1 MIDTHVHH
9 WDLDRFR
16 YPWLD
21 DPDFD
26 ALRASYLPDDYRAD
40 IGSVPVQG
48 WVHVQAE
55 MDHGTDPVKEP
66 NGSPRSPTKH
76 STRAIRARSRVWS
89 TPTCAIRTWQGLLS
103 GTAASG

>member
-9 WDLDRFR
+9 WDLDQFR

-21 DPDFD
+21 DPDFG
-26 ALRASYLPDDYRAD
+26 ALRTSYLPDDYRAD

-55 MDHGTDPVKEP
+55 MDHRTDPVKET
-66 NGSPRSPTKH
+66 G
-76 STRAIRARSRVWS
+76 
-89 TPTCAIRTWQGLLS
+89 
-103 GTAASG
+103 AALPQ